1 MKKYCYDYP
10 MMSVT
15 TDCIVIKNNG
25 KTPKVLLIQ
34 RKHEPYINKWALP
47 GGFVEIDEDLEEGAQ
62 RELEEETGIKG
73 LNLVQFRTY
82 GKPGRDPRGRTISV
96 VYFANLDNEVTV
108 TASDDAAEA
117 AWFDLNDLPALAFDH
132 EDILSDFKMNGPI
145 KREANNISS

>member
-10 MMSVT
+10 MMAVT
-15 TDCIVIKNNG
+15 TDCIVIQNNG

-73 LNLVQFRTY
+73 LHLVQFRTY
-82 GKPGRDPRGRTISV
+82 GRPGRDPRGRTVSV
-96 VYFANLDNEVTV
+96 AYYAYLDAKVAV
-108 TASDDAAEA
+108 KAGDDAAKA
-117 AWFDLNDLPALAFDH
+117 RWFDITNLPALAFDH
-132 EDILSDFKMNGPI
+132 EDILSDFRKS
-145 KREANNISS
+145 AN